1 MDVGVIG
8 LGGMGQT
15 IAENLVKAGH
25 HVRVWNRSPGP
36 VEALQAKGAEA
47 AARVED
53 ALQGEAVFT
62 MLADDNALRE
72 VLLTSGALERASKN
86 LIHVNL
92 ATISLGFVEELV
104 AIHKDLGLA
113 YVAAPVF
120 GRPDAAAAA
129 KLNIV
134 VAGPAGAIAKVQ
146 PLLDCFGQKCWPVGD
161 DPVRA
166 NAVKIAGN
174 FMIAAAIES
183 MGEAAALVRGHGVAA
198 RDFLEILTKTL
209 FASPVFQGYG
219 AIIAAEQFEPAGF
232 RLKLGLKDV
241 RLALAAGEAANVP
254 LPLASL
260 LRDNFLDALAH
271 GEGEKDW
278 SALARV
284 AARRAGLDG

>member
-1 MDVGVIG
+1 M
-8 LGGMGQT
+8 
-15 IAENLVKAGH
+15 
-25 HVRVWNRSPGP
+25 
-36 VEALQAKGAEA
+36 
-47 AARVED
+47 
-53 ALQGEAVFT
+53 QGEAVFT

-86 LIHVNL
+86 LVHVNL

-129 KLNIV
+129 KLNII

-146 PLLDCFGQKCWPVGD
+146 PLLDCFGQKTWPVGD

>member
-8 LGGMGQT
+8 LGGMGQA

-86 LIHVNL
+86 LVHVNL

-129 KLNIV
+129 KLNII

-146 PLLDCFGQKCWPVGD
+146 PLLDCFGQKTWPVGD

>member
-1 MDVGVIG
+1 
-8 LGGMGQT
+8 
-15 IAENLVKAGH
+15 
-25 HVRVWNRSPGP
+25 
-36 VEALQAKGAEA
+36 ALQ
-47 AARVED
+47 
-53 ALQGEAVFT
+53 L
-62 MLADDNALRE
+62 
-72 VLLTSGALERASKN
+72 ASKD

-92 ATISLGFVEELV
+92 ATVSLSFVEELI
-104 AIHKDLGLA
+104 ALHEKLGLA

-146 PLLDCFGQKCWPVGD
+146 PLLDCFGQKTWPVGD

-174 FMIAAAIES
+174 LMIAAAIET

-260 LRDNFLDALAH
+260 LRDNFLDAIAH
-271 GEGEKDW
+271 GDGEKDW
-278 SALARV
+278 AALARV
-284 AARRAGLDG
+284 ASRRAGLDG